1 MTKIKDLAILKTIK
15 NIAFSNDADTADIIG
30 CVSDLLAANGYND
43 AADFLAY
50 DVEFRITDGDIII
63 DDLT

>member
-1 MTKIKDLAILKTIK
+1 MTKVKELAILKTIK

-30 CVSDLLAANGYND
+30 CVSDLLSANGYND

-50 DVEFRITDGDIII
+50 DVEFRITDGDIVI
-63 DDLT
+63 DDLI

>member
-1 MTKIKDLAILKTIK
+1 MTKIKDLAILKDIK

-30 CVSDLLAANGYND
+30 CVSELLAANGYND

-50 DVEFRITDGDIII
+50 DIEFRITDGDIII
-63 DDLT
+63 DDLA